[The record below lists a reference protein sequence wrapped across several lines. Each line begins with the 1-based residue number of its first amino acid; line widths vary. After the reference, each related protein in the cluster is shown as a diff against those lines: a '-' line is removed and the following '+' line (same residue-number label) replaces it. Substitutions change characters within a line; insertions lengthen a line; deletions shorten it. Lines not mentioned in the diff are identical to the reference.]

1 MKSNLQWMWSKLGKN
16 SPPNHTHVYP
26 FLVPGSV
33 SGLAG
38 GSNHHHTRE
47 GPACKKKEKKE
58 NATEEKNAFTADR
71 SSRSFQLNKKLFNA
85 FHKSDQTSPSLIIPS
100 DLEALPHATPCQDS
114 WENQNPNSKNNEE
127 VLLKARHGYSAC
139 FPFSLRGDFKNYVLC
154 YP

>member
-1 MKSNLQWMWSKLGKN
+1 MKSNFQWMWSKLDKKL
-16 SPPNHTHVYP
+16 PTKPHTCLPILSSWLSVQ
-26 FLVPGSV
+26 PGRWIQPS
-33 SGLAG
+33 SYKGRAG
-38 GSNHHHTRE
+38 ML
-47 GPACKKKEKKE
+47 KK
-58 NATEEKNAFTADR
+58 NATEEKNAFTAER
-71 SSRSFQLNKKLFNA
+71 SSQTFQLNKKLFNA

-127 VLLKARHGYSAC
+127 VLLKARRGYSAC